1 VYGGL
6 DVATGEI
13 IPLVAAIIGLGVG
26 AQLLAA
32 RFQVPSIIFLISAG
46 LILGPLSGLLF
57 GSRIL
62 SAATFGADALPAIVG
77 LSVAIIVF
85 EGAFHLRIDRIKEA
99 PAATLRLVT
108 VGAAIALVGTAVT
121 IRFALGQPWDLSFLI
136 GALLVAT
143 GPTVVTP
150 ILQVVPVRDRVA
162 AALETEGIINDVSA
176 AIIAVVI
183 FEVIILQGQAG
194 VAFLRDFASRLGIGL
209 LVGLVVAVI
218 VYYLLRYVDLSP
230 GNAPRNARLLTFAGA
245 LVAFAAAD
253 TIASEAGVAAVATAG
268 LVLGNL
274 DVPYEDE
281 IEAFKGDVTLIVL
294 SFVFIA
300 LAALLQIEDLIRL
313 GGAGLVVVAVVI
325 FVIRPLLV
333 FVSARGDRF
342 TRSEKLFISF
352 VGPRG
357 IIPASV
363 ATLFAVE
370 LQSHASEL
378 RAEAAELVGGGTTAG
393 AVCGSAV
400 TGEAAQLCAEA
411 ATFSSQAQILV
422 GTVFLVIFA
431 TVALEGGFA
440 RYIAEYLDV
449 IPMRV
454 IIVGGGQVGR
464 ALAERLEDR
473 GENVVIVEEEE
484 EAIERARNEG
494 YSVVWGD
501 GTDTDVLREAGAAN
515 AKTVVAATG
524 DDDANLL
531 IAQLS
536 SSKFDTDRVIA
547 RANNPDNVEAFEELG
562 VRTISSAM
570 ATAWAMDNQIERP
583 ALAHWMTDVG
593 RKGDVQE
600 VEVSPDG
607 ELAGLTVEEIGPKLP
622 DTCLIAL
629 VDRDGEVE
637 VPDPDFRIEA
647 GDRVTLL
654 GKREAV
660 REAMAMCNYE

>member
-1 VYGGL
+1 M
-6 DVATGEI
+6 ATGEV

-46 LILGPLSGLLF
+46 LVLGPLSGLLF
-57 GSRIL
+57 GGRVL
-62 SAATFGADALPAIVG
+62 SAATFGDALPAIVG

-85 EGAFHLRIDRIKEA
+85 EGAFNLRIERIREA
-99 PAATLRLVT
+99 PAATVRLVT
-108 VGAAIALVGTAVT
+108 VGAATALLGTAAT
-121 IRFALGQPWDLSFLI
+121 IRFALNQPWDLSFLI

-143 GPTVVTP
+143 GPTVITP

-162 AALETEGIINDVSA
+162 TALETEGIINDVSA

-183 FEVIILQGQAG
+183 FEVVILRDESGQ
-194 VAFLRDFASRLGIGL
+194 AFLREFASRLGIGIV
-209 LVGLVVAVI
+209 VGLTVAVI

-268 LVLGNL
+268 LMLGNL

-281 IEAFKGDVTLIVL
+281 IEAFKGDVTLLVL

-300 LAALLQIEDLIRL
+300 LAALLEIADLVQL
-313 GGAGLVVVAVVI
+313 GLPGIAVVAVVI

-342 TRSEKLFISF
+342 TRPEKLFISF

-378 RAEAAELVGGGTTAG
+378 RTEAAEIAGTDAATACANAAGGSEVAT
-393 AVCGSAV
+393 
-400 TGEAAQLCAEA
+400 LCTEA
-411 ATFSSQAQILV
+411 ATFDNQAQLLV

-484 EAIERARNEG
+484 QVIERARNEG
-494 YSVVWGD
+494 YSVIRGD
-501 GTDTDVLREAGAAN
+501 GTDTDTLREAGGAN
-515 AKTVVAATG
+515 AKTIVAATG

-583 ALAHWMTDVG
+583 ALAHWMTDIG
-593 RKGDVQE
+593 REGDVQE
-600 VEVSPDG
+600 VEVTSG
-607 ELAGLTVEEIGPKLP
+607 ELVDRTVKEVGPELP

-629 VDRDGEVE
+629 IDRGGEVQ
-637 VPDPDFRIEA
+637 VPDPDFVIES

-660 REAMAMCNYE
+660 REAMQMCNHD